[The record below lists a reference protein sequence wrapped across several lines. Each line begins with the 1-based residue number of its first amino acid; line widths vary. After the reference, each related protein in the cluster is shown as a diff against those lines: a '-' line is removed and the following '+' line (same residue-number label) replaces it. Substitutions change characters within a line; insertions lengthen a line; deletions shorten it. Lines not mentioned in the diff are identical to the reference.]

1 MLGPKLFGLR
11 LTALGG
17 CIVLLANTAIAQI
30 VDPHVGTWKLNV
42 AKSTW
47 VPGGASPPPGQV
59 AVTTIESVGAGLK
72 VQISRELPDGTV
84 TRFGFTADFD
94 GKDTPIVGDP
104 NTDTVAL
111 TRIHERMFKMVNKKN
126 GKVTATQVSSVSA
139 DGQLRILT
147 TTVVNAA
154 GQLVEGPVRVWDRQ

>member
-1 MLGPKLFGLR
+1 MLGSKLFSLR
-11 LTALGG
+11 FTAVGG
-17 CIVLLANTAIAQI
+17 CIVLMVTAAIAQS

-72 VQISRELPDGTV
+72 VQISRELPNGTV

-147 TTVVNAA
+147 TTTVSAT
-154 GQLVEGPVRVWDRQ
+154 GQSVEGPVKPA

>member
-1 MLGPKLFGLR
+1 MLGTKLFGLR
-11 LTALGG
+11 CTVLGG
-17 CIVLLANTAIAQI
+17 CVVLLVNTAIAQS

-47 VPGGASPPPGQV
+47 PPGVSPPPGQV
-59 AVTTIESVGAGLK
+59 TVTTIESVGAGLK

-84 TRFGFTADFD
+84 TRFGFTADFN
-94 GKDTPIVGDP
+94 GKDRPIVGDP

-111 TRIHERMFKMVNKKN
+111 TRIHERMFMMVNKKD

-147 TTVVNAA
+147 TTGVSAAA
-154 GQLVEGPVRVWDRQ
+154 GQSVNGPVRVWDRQ